1 MRPLFVTI
9 AFLSAAALLFLVLTP
24 PSKQATAP
32 KQPEGWNSDAIRSS
46 FEGLQVKEID
56 RTHAALIFSF
66 DLENTTDSDY
76 HLSKDQK
83 VLVMGRLK
91 SNGSFKAEDSM
102 QIDNSVFVPAG
113 NRARIALK
121 LSDSFNWPTQMFPGQ
136 VGPLTQEKF
145 RTFVAGKVDNLQ
157 GFILFDEAARY
168 QIELPGGWQELRPAT
183 AAAAVN

>member
-1 MRPLFVTI
+1 MI
-9 AFLSAAALLFLVLTP
+9 AFLSAAALLFLVLNP
-24 PSKQATAP
+24 PPKQATVP
-32 KQPEGWNSDAIRSS
+32 KQLEGWSSNAIRSS
-46 FEGLQVKEID
+46 FEGVQVKEID
-56 RTHAALIFSF
+56 PAHAALIFSF

-83 VLVMGRLK
+83 VLIMGRLK

-102 QIDNSVFVPAG
+102 QIEDAVFLPAG

-121 LSDSFNWPTQMFPGQ
+121 VSYAFNWPTQMFPGQ

-145 RTFVAGKVDNLQ
+145 RRFVAGKVDDLQ
-157 GFILFDEAARY
+157 GFLLFDEAARY
-168 QIELPGGWQELRPAT
+168 QIELPGGWQELQTAT